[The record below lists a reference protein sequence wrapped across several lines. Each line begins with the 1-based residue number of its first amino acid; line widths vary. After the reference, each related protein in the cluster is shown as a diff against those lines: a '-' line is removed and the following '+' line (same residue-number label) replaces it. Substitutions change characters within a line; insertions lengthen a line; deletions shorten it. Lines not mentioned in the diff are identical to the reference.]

1 MPDNAA
7 QNSWLTELGRKELE
21 LIKELGYDHPDVL
34 DAQNRFRD
42 AYKAVKGIRNSYEQP
57 AAERTN
63 G

>member
-1 MPDNAA
+1 MHDQAA
-7 QNSWLTELGRKELE
+7 QSSWLPDLGRKELE

-34 DAQNRFRD
+34 EAQNRFRD

-57 AAERTN
+57 SEERTD